1 MCCYYYSKSREVSRF
16 WNYRQWYSED
26 LDATQHLRRRSLVP
40 TAHVLSRNTVGY
52 HMLVY
57 IYTFINHY
65 LPEHRSTFDNCIV
78 KVDYGIFNIQPSNQ
92 LSNIA
97 FYNKRLMLSVGRRW
111 TGFEATRLDF
121 ASALCVSSGL
131 FFTLSRIETY
141 VIDNVLSVKSTITL
155 HSTAHTNHTS
165 YKNLLHAPMFTLTV
179 KMSLQMFYSNILA
192 HMPSASSV
200 QFRLDNIIIHWLN
213 TIIHHIV
220 MVWLLK

>member
-1 MCCYYYSKSREVSRF
+1 M
-16 WNYRQWYSED
+16 
-26 LDATQHLRRRSLVP
+26 QHSRRRSLVP
-40 TAHVLSRNTVGY
+40 TAHVLSRNTHGY

-57 IYTFINHY
+57 IYISINYY
-65 LPEHRSTFDNCIV
+65 LLEHRSTFDNCIL

-97 FYNKRLMLSVGRRW
+97 FYNKRLMLSAGRRRS
-111 TGFEATRLDF
+111 GFEATRLDF

-179 KMSLQMFYSNILA
+179 KMSLQTFYSNIMA
-192 HMPSASSV
+192 HMPSAYGLGKNIIFNKVQFSSV
-200 QFRLDNIIIHWLN
+200 QFRIHPLLRAMQKRCSNFVIICQPPLCRS
-213 TIIHHIV
+213 
-220 MVWLLK
+220 